1 MADRFPLIL
10 NTSNNQIQEI
20 ASGDQL
26 DLSGNNIANAGI
38 ITASTFKGDGDFVEL
53 DVDGHTNLDNVSV
66 AGVTTTSGVVVINA
80 DTQSTNTTTGAL
92 RVAGGAGIVKNVNVG
107 GDLDVDGHTNLDN
120 VSIVGVTTFNGDILF
135 VGDNSK
141 FATWDKSDGRFEF
154 FDDAGLSLG
163 NSDDLQIYHQSSNNQ
178 NYIDGIT
185 NGITNVRAD
194 ILVLARLN
202 SDKFAKFTAGG
213 SSELYFSGNK
223 KFETTS
229 AGIDVTGNAT
239 VSGNLSVGGV
249 LTYEDV
255 TNVDSVGVV
264 TSRKGVHAGGYS
276 AIGGSPHSYLYGRG
290 SQGGGFSV
298 YAAESAME
306 AVATNDGTHGAS
318 LLLRTATDGV
328 AFNYNPTDNALELKS
343 YTSTANDF
351 TIHNTGSNINDLK
364 NLIKATAGSDVSLYH
379 NGVGVVTTTSSGATI
394 NQFVFDQNGITRQ
407 STNSRLV
414 FQGSHETRLYHASNA
429 QIKLSFRGNGDVFRG
444 AVDAQPGFIQLKTG
458 EDESAV
464 VARDNSFTELYYN
477 GSKKLNTE
485 NGGVFITGICTA
497 TAYHGDGSNLTG
509 VAVDKISE
517 GDTEVECVDS
527 GTGGEVTIKADNTD
541 VMKVIKA
548 SESEIIGKVGINQ
561 FNNRKSPLTVARGTT
576 NSSEV
581 NLSLT
586 VPSCVVG
593 GGSGIFM
600 KSSSDLSEE
609 KRYGTFLQ
617 SVRSDNNNGSAH
629 FIISMENAGATGLR
643 ENLRIDPGG
652 QVLPGADNSQN
663 LGSSTKRWANI
674 YSADIHCSNKGSS
687 NVVDGTWG
695 DFTIQE
701 GESDLFLIN
710 NRSGKKYKFNL
721 TEVN

>member
-444 AVDAQPGFIQLKTG
+444 AVDAQPNFIQLKTG
-458 EDESAV
+458 ADESAV

-497 TAYHGDGSNLTG
+497 TSFSGPLKAGD
-509 VAVDKISE
+509 SE
-517 GDTEVECVDS
+517 VSIADAGA
-527 GTGGEVTIKADNTD
+527 GGEVTIKADGTS
-541 VMKVIKA
+541 VLKAIKG
-548 SESEIIGKVGINQ
+548 STNFGKIGINQ
-561 FNNRKSPLTVARGTT
+561 FNNRHSPVTIAHTST
-576 NSSEV
+576 ASPDV

-586 VPSCVVG
+586 CPSLTDV
-593 GGSGIFM
+593 GSGTAVFM
-600 KSSSDLSEE
+600 KSSNDIVSQ
-609 KRYGTFLQ
+609 KRYGTLIQ
-617 SVRSDNNNGSAH
+617 SIRSNNDNGSPE
-629 FIISMENAGATGLR
+629 FVISKENAGATELQ
-643 ENLRIDPGG
+643 EQLRIDKTGHI
-652 QVLPGADNSQN
+652 LPGAHGTQD
-663 LGSSTKRWANI
+663 LGATGKRWQNI
-674 YSADIHCSNKGSS
+674 YTTDLQLSNEGKT
-687 NVVDGTWG
+687 NDVDGTWG

-721 TEVN
+721 TEVS

>member
-10 NTSNNQIQEI
+10 NTSANQIQEI
-20 ASGDQL
+20 ASGDSL
-26 DLSGNNIANAGI
+26 DLTGTNIANAGI
-38 ITASTFKGDGDFVEL
+38 ITAGNVTIGAATTDLIVNGDARITGILTIGTSSLKL
-53 DVDGHTNLDNVSV
+53 DGPNNL
-66 AGVTTTSGVVVINA
+66 
-80 DTQSTNTTTGAL
+80 
-92 RVAGGAGIVKNVNVG
+92 VNVG
-107 GDLDVDGHTNLDN
+107 TALTLGHTQGLQFHTQNLHSAGFEVNQINVSGITTIGGKLDTNGVIEAIAGENKIPFLYADLASLPSASTYHGMFAHVHATGRGYYAHGGAWYELVNKDTNGNVALNKDLDVDGHTNLDN
-120 VSIVGVTTFNGDILF
+120 ISVAGVSTF
-135 VGDNSK
+135 
-141 FATWDKSDGRFEF
+141 T
-154 FDDAGLSLG
+154 G
-163 NSDDLQIYHQSSNNQ
+163 NTDF
-178 NYIDGIT
+178 G
-185 NGITNVRAD
+185 
-194 ILVLARLN
+194 
-202 SDKFAKFTAGG
+202 
-213 SSELYFSGNK
+213 
-223 KFETTS
+223 

-444 AVDAQPGFIQLKTG
+444 AVDAQPNFIQLKTG
-458 EDESAV
+458 ADESAV

-687 NVVDGTWG
+687 NDVDGTWG

>member
-1 MADRFPLIL
+1 L

-328 AFNYNPTDNALELKS
+328 
-343 YTSTANDF
+343 
-351 TIHNTGSNINDLK
+351 
-364 NLIKATAGSDVSLYH
+364 
-379 NGVGVVTTTSSGATI
+379 
-394 NQFVFDQNGITRQ
+394 
-407 STNSRLV
+407 
-414 FQGSHETRLYHASNA
+414 
-429 QIKLSFRGNGDVFRG
+429 
-444 AVDAQPGFIQLKTG
+444 
-458 EDESAV
+458 
-464 VARDNSFTELYYN
+464 
-477 GSKKLNTE
+477 
-485 NGGVFITGICTA
+485 
-497 TAYHGDGSNLTG
+497 
-509 VAVDKISE
+509 
-517 GDTEVECVDS
+517 
-527 GTGGEVTIKADNTD
+527 
-541 VMKVIKA
+541 
-548 SESEIIGKVGINQ
+548 
-561 FNNRKSPLTVARGTT
+561 
-576 NSSEV
+576 
-581 NLSLT
+581 
-586 VPSCVVG
+586 
-593 GGSGIFM
+593 
-600 KSSSDLSEE
+600 
-609 KRYGTFLQ
+609 
-617 SVRSDNNNGSAH
+617 
-629 FIISMENAGATGLR
+629 
-643 ENLRIDPGG
+643 
-652 QVLPGADNSQN
+652 
-663 LGSSTKRWANI
+663 
-674 YSADIHCSNKGSS
+674 
-687 NVVDGTWG
+687 
-695 DFTIQE
+695 
-701 GESDLFLIN
+701 
-710 NRSGKKYKFNL
+710 
-721 TEVN
+721 